1 MGSVNEI
8 YCDNCSFS
16 VTTTNNLTMMVS
28 DDKLDYYNDLYC
40 LNCQKIVK
48 VWQLKNGKDVI
59 KKCPECGSHNV
70 SLMLPY
76 KIKVKC
82 PKCKK
87 GNLESK
93 KLLITD

>member
-28 DDKLDYYNDLYC
+28 DDKLDYRNDLYC
-40 LNCQKIVK
+40 LNCQKVVK
-48 VWQLKNGKDVI
+48 VWQRKNGKDMDS
-59 KKCPECGSHNV
+59 KCPECGSNKV
-70 SLMLPY
+70 VLGIPDE
-76 KIKVKC
+76 IKVKC

-87 GNLESK
+87 GNLKSE
-93 KLLITD
+93 LLILTD